1 MSAREK
7 VTEALRL
14 AYSRHRGSH
23 QFTGVNAAMDVLAD
37 AAIAAHL
44 EALKADGYTVI
55 RLPEV
60 AHKGPHDTDAKF
72 FRQVADR
79 MDDPTRRIDYL
90 SGSNVRNAV
99 RELLYRAADASEGI
113 R

>member
-1 MSAREK
+1 MIAREK
-7 VTEALRL
+7 VAEAIRLRATFGPYL
-14 AYSRHRGSH
+14 DWFKETPES
-23 QFTGVNAAMDVLAD
+23 LAD

-60 AHKGPHDTDAKF
+60 AHKGPRCTDAKF

>member
-1 MSAREK
+1 MSDPIK
-7 VTEALRL
+7 TV
-14 AYSRHRGSH
+14 
-23 QFTGVNAAMDVLAD
+23 
-37 AAIAAHL
+37 IAAPIRECFGPDSPH
-44 EALKADGYTVI
+44 EWVATRIIAALKAGGRVVI
-55 RLPEV
+55 QLPEV

-79 MDDPTRRIDYL
+79 MEKPTRRVDYL

-99 RELLYRAADASEGI
+99 RELLYRAADAAEVS

>member
-1 MSAREK
+1 MTHTR
-7 VTEALRL
+7 TQLIEALAKDLR
-14 AYSRHRGSH
+14 ANTAFQFFTSRDH
-23 QFTGVNAAMDVLAD
+23 
-37 AAIAAHL
+37 AAHL
-44 EALKADGYTVI
+44 ADVLLALPGIAVI
-55 RLPEV
+55 DLPEV
-60 AHKGPHDTDAKF
+60 AHKGPGCTDAKF

-99 RELLYRAADASEGI
+99 RELLYRAADAAETS